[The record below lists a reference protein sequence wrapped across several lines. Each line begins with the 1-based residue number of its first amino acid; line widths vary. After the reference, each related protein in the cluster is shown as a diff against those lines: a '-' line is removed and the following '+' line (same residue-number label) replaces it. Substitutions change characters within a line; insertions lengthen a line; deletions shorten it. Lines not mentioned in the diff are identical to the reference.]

1 MHKPLHE
8 YAREIRADWKS
19 VYFGAKP
26 YLDAMSDLDDISDI
40 FGYDNARTIVLYFL
54 ANATTWRGEEARR
67 IKAEL
72 KKLANYK

>member
-1 MHKPLHE
+1 MHKPLRE
-8 YAREIRADWKS
+8 YAREVRADWKS

-26 YLDAMSDLDDISDI
+26 YLDAMSSLEDINDSY
-40 FGYDNARTIVLYFL
+40 GYDNARTIVLYFL
-54 ANATTWRGEEARR
+54 ANATTWRGGEARR

>member
-8 YAREIRADWKS
+8 YAREIRGDWKNP
-19 VYFGAKP
+19 YFGAKP
-26 YLDAMSDLDDISDI
+26 YLDAMSSLEDINDI
-40 FGYDNARTIVLYFL
+40 FGYDQARTIVLYFL